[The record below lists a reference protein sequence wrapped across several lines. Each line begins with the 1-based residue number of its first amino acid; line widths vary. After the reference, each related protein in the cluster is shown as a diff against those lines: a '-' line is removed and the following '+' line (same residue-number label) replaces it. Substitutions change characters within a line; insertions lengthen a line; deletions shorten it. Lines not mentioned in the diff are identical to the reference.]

1 MLDYWYTPGFAEQP
15 MTCRR
20 GQVTN
25 ISVVIRESK
34 QPGNEIY
41 IDCIICRRFV
51 IVKKTYY

>member
-15 MTCRR
+15 MTCRL

-51 IVKKTYY
+51 IVKKT